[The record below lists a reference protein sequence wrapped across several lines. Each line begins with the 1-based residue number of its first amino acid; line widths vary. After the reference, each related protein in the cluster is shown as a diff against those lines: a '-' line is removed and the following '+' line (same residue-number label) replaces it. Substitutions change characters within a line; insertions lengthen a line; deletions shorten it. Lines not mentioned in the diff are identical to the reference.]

1 MCVWLCLTW
10 LCLCIVWFGLVAY
23 YYGCRTLRF
32 QDDIH
37 NTIKRGT
44 NPVWMLR
51 GMVLSLII
59 FFDQTLYI
67 LEMTV
72 YNIQT
77 SLQYVKQK
85 KDCCGRIELNIPKS
99 ITWIIMRFLK
109 MKPLANRND
118 INHSLSYVLRPKFR
132 YQYSCI
138 IKHQRPN
145 TIIYCSIPIQNDKR
159 IAHIWRI

>member
-1 MCVWLCLTW
+1 
-10 LCLCIVWFGLVAY
+10 
-23 YYGCRTLRF
+23 
-32 QDDIH
+32 
-37 NTIKRGT
+37 
-44 NPVWMLR
+44 MLR

-59 FFDQTLYI
+59 FFDQILYI

-118 INHSLSYVLRPKFR
+118 INHSLS
-132 YQYSCI
+132 
-138 IKHQRPN
+138 IK
-145 TIIYCSIPIQNDKR
+145 TEVSLPI
-159 IAHIWRI
+159 